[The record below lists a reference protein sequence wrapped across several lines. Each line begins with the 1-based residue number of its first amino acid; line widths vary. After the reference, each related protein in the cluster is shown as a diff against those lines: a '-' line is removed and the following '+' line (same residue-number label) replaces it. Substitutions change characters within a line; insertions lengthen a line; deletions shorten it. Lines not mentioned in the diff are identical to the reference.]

1 MTALRLFV
9 RRPEHST
16 IKRIAL
22 IAPLLDPRD
31 GRLLK
36 QRASL
41 RAAGFVVEAFAPD
54 PGGAPF
60 MADAHPVPWIGPLGV
75 LARAPGPLGL
85 WLRFALKTA
94 AMRRAVSRFAPDLLL
109 VSEPESL
116 RWAAAIRRRVGAAVI
131 YDAHEYYEDE
141 TPGDTARSRWVA
153 RTHAR
158 HAHIL
163 DGFVTVG
170 PAIARLYAQAQP
182 AFPPAVVVMNAAQAS
197 APPPYDGRLHQRAG
211 LPPDASILIFHG
223 AMSEH
228 RGLRQLV
235 DAAERLPPGWWLV
248 MLGDGVLR
256 RELEAR
262 AGDRVRFVSPVPHD
276 ELPLWISGAALGALL
291 YETGSAN
298 QLNALPNKL
307 WEYPAAGVPVLAS
320 ALPEIVAL
328 TQDAGFV
335 DFVPPD
341 IDPSAIAEAVATAAK
356 QPQAVRRAAA
366 RAFASGHG
374 WDREAEKLVA
384 LARVLSRA

>member
-1 MTALRLFV
+1 M
-9 RRPEHST
+9 T
-16 IKRIAL
+16 IKRIAI

-54 PGGAPF
+54 PGRAPF
-60 MADAHPVPWIGPLGV
+60 MADAHPVPWAGV
-75 LARAPGPLGL
+75 LAPLTRAPGRLGL
-85 WLRFALKTA
+85 WLRFALKTV
-94 AMRRAVSRFAPDLLL
+94 AMRRAVARFAPDLLL

-116 RWAAAIRRRVGAAVI
+116 RWAAAIRRQVGAAVI

-141 TPGDTARSRWVA
+141 TPGDSARGRWVA

-158 HAHIL
+158 YADVL
-163 DGFVTVG
+163 AGFVTVG
-170 PAIARLYAQAQP
+170 PAIARLYAAAQP
-182 AFPPAVVVMNAAQAS
+182 AFPPAVVVMNAAQA
-197 APPPYDGRLHQRAG
+197 APPPSYDGRLHRRAG
-211 LPPDASILIFHG
+211 LPADARILLFHG

-228 RGLRQLV
+228 RGLRPLV

-276 ELPLWISGAALGALL
+276 ELPLWISGAALGSIL

-328 TQDAGFV
+328 TRDAGFV

-341 IDPSAIAEAVATAAK
+341 VDSTVIADAVRTAAAH
-356 QPQAVRRAAA
+356 PEAARRAAA
-366 RAFASGHG
+366 RAFAADHG
-374 WDREAEKLVA
+374 WDREAEKLVT
-384 LARVLSRA
+384 LMRVLSEA